1 LLQFWSLLRRNP
13 NYRYAWF
20 GQTVSEVGDH
30 FNTIAVLSL
39 ALRMTGSGAT
49 VGIVMLARILPAL
62 LAGPVA
68 GVILDRYDRRKV
80 MIASDLFRGVIA
92 LLHILLLTI
101 PSPGLMYLLSAL
113 LMFASPFF
121 NAGRSAILPTIA
133 GQKDLHTANALTQTT
148 AWLTLTIGTML
159 GGVSTAQFGYEWA
172 FVANAAS
179 FLVSAGAIWRIAGP
193 NGHFRPER
201 ATAALTT
208 AVRFQG
214 VREFMLS
221 LHYMRSRPLIFGI
234 ALTTVGWASGGG
246 AAQVLFTLFG
256 EVVYQRGPA
265 GVGLIW
271 GFAGI
276 GLVLGG
282 LLGHRLGERLQFGG
296 YKRTLTISFAVHGL
310 SYILFALMPN
320 IWLSLIFITLS
331 RVSMGLNNVLNRTM
345 LLQHVP
351 DFLRG
356 RVFTTVE
363 MMMHATMMI
372 SLGAASW
379 ASAIYPIRTIG
390 VIAGALS
397 ATTAIYWAWANA
409 TGRLTE
415 PPRDDTATDLDLA
428 EPVTSS

>member
-1 LLQFWSLLRRNP
+1 MQQFWSLLQRNR
-13 NYRYAWF
+13 NYRYLWL
-20 GQTVSEVGDH
+20 GQTVSEIGDH

-39 ALRMTGSGAT
+39 ALRITGSGYG
-49 VGIVMLARILPAL
+49 VGVVMLARILPAL

-68 GVILDRYDRRKV
+68 GVFLDRYDRRKV
-80 MIASDLFRGVIA
+80 MLVSDLFRGVIA
-92 LLHILLLTI
+92 LLHILLLTF
-101 PSPGLMYLLSAL
+101 PSPALLYLLSAL

-121 NAGRSAILPTIA
+121 NAGRSAILPRVA
-133 GQKDLHTANALTQTT
+133 GAQDLHTANALTQTT

-159 GGVSTAQFGYEWA
+159 GGISTAQFGYEWA

-179 FLVSAGAIWRIAGP
+179 FLISALSIWAMRIAG
-193 NGHFRPER
+193 GDFRPER
-201 ATAALTT
+201 RTAAATIT
-208 AVRFQG
+208 VRFQG
-214 VREFMLS
+214 AREFFES
-221 LHYMRSRPLIFGI
+221 LGYMRSRPLVLGI

-256 EVVYQRGPA
+256 EIVYQRGPA

-282 LLGHRLGERLQFGG
+282 LLGHRIGERMNFQGF
-296 YKRTLTISFAVHGL
+296 KRTLTLSFAVHGV
-310 SYILFALMPN
+310 SYILFAVMPN

-345 LLQHVP
+345 LLHHVP
-351 DFLRG
+351 DYLRG

-379 ASAIYPIRTIG
+379 ASAVYPIRTIG

-397 ATTAIYWAWANA
+397 ASTAVFWAWADA

-415 PPRDDTATDLDLA
+415 PPRDDSESELELA
-428 EPVTSS
+428 EPVTPS

>member
-1 LLQFWSLLRRNP
+1 LRQFWSLLRRNR
-13 NYRYAWF
+13 NYRYAWL

-39 ALRMTGSGAT
+39 ALRMTGSGLT
-49 VGIVMLARILPAL
+49 VGIVMLARILPAI

-68 GVILDRYDRRKV
+68 GVLLDRYDRRKV
-80 MIASDLFRGVIA
+80 MIASDLFRAAIA
-92 LLHILLLTI
+92 LLHILLLTY
-101 PSPGLMYLLSAL
+101 PSPKLMYVLSAL

-121 NAGRSAILPTIA
+121 NAGRSAILPKIA
-133 GQKDLHTANALTQTT
+133 GKEDLHTANALTQTT

-179 FLVSAGAIWRIAGP
+179 FLISAAAIWRMASP
-193 NGHFRPER
+193 DGHFRADRR
-201 ATAALTT
+201 AAAPPG
-208 AVRFQG
+208 ARHQG
-214 VREFMLS
+214 VREFFES
-221 LHYMRSRPLIFGI
+221 LRYMRSRPLILGI

-256 EVVYQRGPA
+256 EIVYNRGPA

-276 GLVLGG
+276 GLVIGG
-282 LLGHRLGERLQFGG
+282 LLGHRLGERLAFEG
-296 YKRTLTISFAVHGL
+296 YKRTLTISFAVHGV
-310 SYILFALMPN
+310 SYILFAVMPN

-363 MMMHATMMI
+363 TMMHATMML

-379 ASAIYPIRTIG
+379 ASALYPIRTIG

-397 ATTAIYWAWANA
+397 ASTAIFWAWADA
-409 TGRLTE
+409 TGRLRE
-415 PPRDDTATDLDLA
+415 PPRDDTAADLEIT
-428 EPVTSS
+428 EPVTPA

>member
-1 LLQFWSLLRRNP
+1 MRQFWSLLRRNR
-13 NYRYAWF
+13 NYRYAWL

-39 ALRMTGSGAT
+39 ALRMTGSGFT
-49 VGIVMLARILPAL
+49 VGLVMLARILPAL

-80 MIASDLFRGVIA
+80 MIASDLFRAGIA
-92 LLHILLLTI
+92 LLHVLLLTF

-121 NAGRSAILPTIA
+121 NAGRSAILPNIA
-133 GQKDLHTANALTQTT
+133 GKQDLHTANALTQTT

-172 FVANAAS
+172 FVANAFS
-179 FLVSAGAIWRIAGP
+179 FLVSAWAIWRIASP
-193 NGHFRPER
+193 EGHFRPVR
-201 ATAALTT
+201 SAAAATTR
-208 AVRFQG
+208 VRFQG
-214 VREFMLS
+214 AREFMMS
-221 LHYMRSRPLIFGI
+221 LRYMRSRPLIFGI

-256 EVVYQRGPA
+256 EIVYNRGPA

-276 GLVLGG
+276 GLVMGG
-282 LLGHRLGERLQFGG
+282 LLGHRLGERLRFEG
-296 YKRTLTISFAVHGL
+296 YKRTLTISFSVHGV
-310 SYILFALMPN
+310 SYILFALMPT

-363 MMMHATMMI
+363 MMMHATMML

-379 ASAIYPIRTIG
+379 ASSVYPIRTIG

-397 ATTAIYWAWANA
+397 ASTALFWAWADA

-415 PPRDDTATDLDLA
+415 PPRDDTASDLELA
-428 EPVTSS
+428 EPVTPS

>member
-1 LLQFWSLLRRNP
+1 LRQFWSLLRRNR
-13 NYRYAWF
+13 NYRYAWL

-39 ALRMTGSGAT
+39 ALRMTGSGFT
-49 VGIVMLARILPAL
+49 VGLVMLARILPTL

-68 GVILDRYDRRKV
+68 GVVLDRYDRRKV

-92 LLHILLLTI
+92 LLHILLLTF

-121 NAGRSAILPTIA
+121 NAGRSAILPNIA
-133 GQKDLHTANALTQTT
+133 GKHDLHTANALTQTT

-159 GGVSTAQFGYEWA
+159 GGVSTAQFGYDWA
-172 FVANAAS
+172 FVANALS
-179 FLVSAGAIWRIAGP
+179 FLVSAWAIWRIASP
-193 NGHFRPER
+193 SGHFRPER
-201 ATAALTT
+201 SASAATT

-214 VREFMLS
+214 AREFMMS
-221 LHYMRSRPLIFGI
+221 LRYMRSRPLILGI
-234 ALTTVGWASGGG
+234 GLTTVGWASGGG

-256 EVVYQRGPA
+256 EVVYNRGPA

-282 LLGHRLGERLQFGG
+282 LLGHRLGEKLGFEG
-296 YKRTLTISFAVHGL
+296 YKRTLTISFSIHGV
-310 SYILFALMPN
+310 SYILFALMPT

-331 RVSMGLNNVLNRTM
+331 RISMGLNNVLNRTM

-363 MMMHATMMI
+363 MMMHATMML

-397 ATTAIYWAWANA
+397 ASTALFWAWADA
-409 TGRLTE
+409 TGRLAE
-415 PPRDDTATDLDLA
+415 PPRDDTASDLELA
-428 EPVTSS
+428 EPVTPS